1 MTKIAILPNVKVCVK
16 TELDSQSQPYKG
28 NCETRGRMTHI
39 PRKTNFIYIHT
50 LKNLPKVKQK
60 FRNTSKNF
68 QT

>member
-39 PRKTNFIYIHT
+39 PRKTNYIYTH
-50 LKNLPKVKQK
+50 
-60 FRNTSKNF
+60 
-68 QT
+68 